1 MKTDRIIIVGG
12 GSAGWMTAATLS
24 HQFPKK
30 EITLIESPNAPI
42 IGVGESTIG
51 KINNW
56 LSLLQIKDTDFMK
69 HTDASYKLSIRFED
83 FYKKGAGAFHYPFQQ
98 PKTDNTANGLNDWV
112 LRKDALDGEL
122 DVSDYADSYC
132 SVMGLI
138 NNNTF
143 AKDDI
148 PDFLF
153 NRDCAYHFDAI
164 KFGQYLKNHRCK
176 NVKHIVEDITE
187 VETDERGIKNLN
199 GKYYADLFIDC
210 TGFKRLLIQEN
221 LKEEF
226 TSYED
231 ILPNNRA
238 LATHIE
244 YSYGEI
250 EKDLKPYTN
259 CTAIENGWVWNI
271 PLYSRMGAGYVYSDK
286 YVTREQAEIEFK
298 EHLKS
303 QGLNHTNLKFKDI
316 KFTPGTINR
325 PFSKNVVAIGLAS
338 GFIEPLE
345 SNSLFT
351 THDNLLHLIRII
363 NRGEVNQFDRDT
375 YNLTVKD
382 KFRAFAE
389 FVAMHY
395 ALSHR
400 DDTQYWVDVQNR
412 KYEKNIDTNEFVRFT
427 DGFTH
432 AITDRMIQRQ
442 YPKHEG
448 FNFIATGMR
457 YFATDLSTE
466 IKFDLRPEYDIEL
479 TKEHI
484 VTATEYLVKQK
495 NEWNELG
502 KKQKSLYKY
511 LKENIYENSTS

>member
-30 EITLIESPNAPI
+30 QITLIESPNAPI

-83 FYKKGAGAFHYPFQQ
+83 FYKKGAGAFHYPFQL

-112 LRKDALDGEL
+112 LRKDALNGQL

-132 SVMGLI
+132 SVMGLV

-143 AKDDI
+143 TKDGI
-148 PDFLF
+148 PDFMF

-187 VETDERGIKNLN
+187 IETDERGIKNLN
-199 GKYYADLFIDC
+199 GKYMADLFIDC
-210 TGFKRLLIQEN
+210 TGFKRLLIKET

-226 TSYED
+226 ISYED

-244 YSYGEI
+244 YGYGEV
-250 EKDLKPYTN
+250 EKQLKPYTN

-271 PLYSRMGAGYVYSDK
+271 PLWSRIGTGYVYSSKFVDDETALK
-286 YVTREQAEIEFK
+286 QFKKHLKRKDLEFK
-298 EHLKS
+298 KIKMRV
-303 QGLNHTNLKFKDI
+303 GLH
-316 KFTPGTINR
+316 NR
-325 PFSKNVVAIGLAS
+325 LWVKNVVAIGLSA

-345 SNSLFT
+345 SNGLFSV
-351 THDNLLHLIRII
+351 HEFLLKLVRNLQREKIS
-363 NRGEVNQFDRDT
+363 QWDRDNFNYACKGIFKT
-375 YNLTVKD
+375 
-382 KFRAFAE
+382 FAE

-400 DDTQYWVDVQNR
+400 NDTEYWKSCMNKTWSEDLITLKQSHIFGFQKAAQDRNLNYHHNLDGGLHCIAAGMNWSPTD
-412 KYEKNIDTNEFVRFT
+412 KSSLIIHKQWNEGVMKEV
-427 DGFTH
+427 
-432 AITDRMIQRQ
+432 A
-442 YPKHEG
+442 
-448 FNFIATGMR
+448 NN
-457 YFATDLSTE
+457 L
-466 IKFDLRPEYDIEL
+466 DLR
-479 TKEHI
+479 TKEI
-484 VTATEYLVKQK
+484 IRKVK
-495 NEWNELG
+495 NEYN
-502 KKQKSLYKY
+502 LYDY
-511 LKENIYENSTS
+511 LKEKIYK